1 MKLTVKNIIKV
12 LEKEYSECPFC
23 DGEPEICSYT
33 KKGEEGKI
41 IKVFCPDC
49 GATTENGGLFAEIL
63 KTIEKTPIE
72 VYTTLEKS

>member
-23 DGEPEICSYT
+23 HAEAEICSYFLE
-33 KKGEEGKI
+33 GEGRM

-49 GATTENGGLFAEIL
+49 GSTTDHNGHFAAIL
-63 KTIEKTPIE
+63 KAMEE
-72 VYTTLEKS
+72 LDEDEYWNDEN